1 MSHFPKVTKCS
12 SLEMSPTSHISV
24 DGKWSEY
31 GDWSN
36 CSKNCGNG
44 TQTRSRT
51 CTNPAPA
58 YKGKVCE
65 GEYDQEQPCNVDPCP
80 GEQ

>member
-1 MSHFPKVTKCS
+1 
-12 SLEMSPTSHISV
+12 MSPTSHISV
-24 DGKWSEY
+24 DGKWSGY
-31 GDWSN
+31 GDWSA

-51 CTNPAPA
+51 CTDPTPANG
-58 YKGKVCE
+58 GKDCE
-65 GEYDQEQPCNVDPCP
+65 GESNQEQSCNEDPCP